1 MAKDMQLNTGIHIDT
16 IQSEGSIKSLKNQVR
31 ALTSEW
37 KANEAVLRANGDY
50 QNAYK
55 SKVDGLNRSI
65 EGQKNYINRLK
76 DEMKLLDT
84 STSEGSKKYS
94 DLASKINNATRQMSN
109 MSQQQERA
117 KNVLDLY
124 NQGIMKQKDALERT
138 KSVTDS
144 LIEKYKAEGQSIK
157 ANSTEREALKKRIT
171 DLNSLYEKESKQLQ
185 NVKKYSGSTSK
196 EFSQQQTRVNELGA
210 EIGRSNSRYRELG
223 TQLGIAGTH
232 FVGFRE
238 NVGKSK
244 QVLSMTRDSIKNTA
258 SHLKNLALTATL
270 AGTALGAALAS
281 GARNATELQN
291 TTKVTSNLLVT
302 GGEKVSEVTRNVAE
316 MQKDGQQYALKYGK
330 SQNEIALGYQDL
342 VKRGYNS
349 KQALGAMRSEL
360 QASVASGDDFADVV
374 KVSSQTLEAFG
385 MRTDSTKGMIK
396 NTKTAVNDLAYAADM
411 TATNFSDLGIGMSY
425 VGSTAHQAGFSLAE
439 TSSAMGILS
448 NNGLEADK
456 AGTGLRKAIN
466 SLISPTK
473 GASDALGQM
482 GLSTKDFVGQDGK
495 LKSMTD
501 IFGLLNEHTRG
512 MSKQSKVDLFHSI
525 FGTTGQQAGLI
536 LADNAKQLGELNKK
550 VEESSKNNYVAK
562 LAEKNS
568 KTGKVALDRLKQAF
582 DSITMTIASNALP
595 AITQIGDKLA
605 KGAGSKE
612 FEKDIQGIGK
622 TVGHLTDN
630 VAAFFGYLGQHHED
644 VQGIVT
650 NTGKIVG
657 YLAKGVW
664 NTFAGTLKV
673 IGGLFGLVSSNGK
686 KAKDPLHVMN
696 EFVTNLAKHKNAVEV
711 IGGSIAAIWAVNKMS
726 NFALK
731 LNEITGLFSKLSGS
745 LKKSDLPIK
754 AGNLANNTATS
765 FNNKLSSKLS
775 SSQMGSNIMAMGKST
790 MGKFALGMSAVEVGF
805 DVVKAIN
812 AKNPKERIQS
822 TGGAI
827 GTALGTGI
835 GAVLGGPV
843 GAMIGSQ
850 LGDQIGKFAAP
861 KVKKW
866 FEGFKEIKID
876 APKGSTKR
884 IEQQLKKAKAQVDL
898 QQRNMTSGMG
908 GGNQKAL
915 DEARANV
922 KKYEKALKKAKKA
935 KDDLNKPSKKVTT
948 KEAIK
953 KVATTHVSKKDIKNV
968 KDMVAAIKKYKMAL
982 SGLKKS
988 LKKNNPNKELTAIK
1002 KSKLDDYLNKMSKN
1016 LKKNK
1021 LAKQIK
1027 DLDKSIKKSIPSWTK
1042 FEKPINKVGK
1052 AFNTLNKFLKSYGK
1066 SNPFRKLEK
1075 DFTSLTKTLNKTNI
1089 GTVLKK
1095 QIDTANKATKSN
1107 TFASNFNK
1115 STKSIEKSLKSFD
1128 RTFQKS
1134 WNNVWKNAN
1143 SNLKN
1148 RMSTIVKTFN
1158 SDTNKLKS
1166 REKNFTNSFM
1176 SEWKSWLNK
1185 VVNSFKGG
1193 FNQLPGIASKSM
1205 SSVISKINKGI
1216 GGVNTV
1222 ISAFG
1227 GKKLGM
1233 AKYATG
1239 TSGAPGGLAVVG
1251 EEGYELAYDKSNG
1264 IYPVGTKGEEI
1275 RYLSPETSI
1284 LPHHLSENF
1293 MSMVNSLPHHAN
1305 GKGDAENDMMSYLLD
1320 HLDDIKKNPLKLLKK
1335 EFFNK
1340 TKFDGSQFERKFG
1353 TALSNGFLKAI
1364 SAPFKKQLESMD
1376 FSMGGNYD
1384 PKMIMAAAAMMK
1396 VSPSASFI
1404 KMLQA
1409 VIQSES
1415 GGRNIVQQ
1423 IHDVNSGGN
1432 EARGIL
1438 QYTPPTFNYYAVKG
1452 HHNIMNPFDQL
1463 LAFFNNSAWQSSIG
1477 PTSIWGVSK
1486 IDWLHSGPQGHRRM
1500 ANGGFVSSETK
1511 AIVGEAGP
1519 EVVIPLNRKQRA
1531 LDLMVKA
1538 NQYMNGGQST
1548 PNTENQNNELNDTMQ
1563 SQLMATQEQNSL
1575 LKNILSAIVSS
1586 NGNGGSGMDSFL
1598 QQMAGSKRM
1607 HDFQAG
1613 Y

>member
-1 MAKDMQLNTGIHIDT
+1 MQLNTGIHIDT

-244 QVLSMTRDSIKNTA
+244 QVLSMTRDSIKKTA

-342 VKRGYNS
+342 VKRGYDS

-501 IFGLLNEHTRG
+501 IFGLLNEHTQG

-536 LADNAKQLGELNKK
+536 LADNTKQLGELNKK

-650 NTGKIVG
+650 STGKIVG
-657 YLAKGVW
+657 YLAKGAW

-673 IGGLFGLVSSNGK
+673 IGGAFGLVSSNGE

-745 LKKSDLPIK
+745 LKKSDLPIE
-754 AGNLANNTATS
+754 ASNLADNTATR
-765 FNNKLSSKLS
+765 FNNKLSTKLS

-968 KDMVAAIKKYKMAL
+968 KDMVSAIKKYETAL
-982 SGLKKS
+982 GDLKKF
-988 LKKNNPNKELTAIK
+988 LKKNNPNKELTAIGK

-1021 LAKQIK
+1021 LAEQIK
-1027 DLDKSIKKSIPSWTK
+1027 NLSKSIKKSTPNWTK
-1042 FEKPINKVGK
+1042 FEKTINKVGK

-1134 WNNVWKNAN
+1134 WNNVWKSAN

-1193 FNQLPGIASKSM
+1193 FNQLPGIASKQM
-1205 SSVISKINKGI
+1205 SKVIDQINKGI

-1222 ISAFG
+1222 IKDFG
-1227 GKKLGM
+1227 GKSLSL

-1239 TSGAPGGLAVVG
+1239 TSGTPGGLAVVG
-1251 EEGYELAYDKSNG
+1251 EEGFELAHDKEHG
-1264 IYPVGTKGEEI
+1264 IYPVGLGGEEV
-1275 RYLSPETSI
+1275 RYLSPDTSI
-1284 LPHHLSENF
+1284 MPHGMSQQFL
-1293 MSMVNSLPHHAN
+1293 SMVNSLPHHAN
-1305 GKGDAENDMMSYLLD
+1305 GKGDAAGDMMSYLLD
-1320 HLDDIKKNPLKLLKK
+1320 HLDEIKKDPMPLLKK
-1335 EFFNK
+1335 SFFDK
-1340 TKFDGSQFERKFG
+1340 AKFSGSQFNVNFG
-1353 TALSNGFLKAI
+1353 NALSNGFLKGI
-1364 SAPFKKQLESMD
+1364 SGPFKKQLENMD

-1500 ANGGFVSSETK
+1500 ANGGFVPSETK

>member
-1 MAKDMQLNTGIHIDT
+1 M
-16 IQSEGSIKSLKNQVR
+16 
-31 ALTSEW
+31 
-37 KANEAVLRANGDY
+37 
-50 QNAYK
+50 
-55 SKVDGLNRSI
+55 
-65 EGQKNYINRLK
+65 
-76 DEMKLLDT
+76 
-84 STSEGSKKYS
+84 
-94 DLASKINNATRQMSN
+94 
-109 MSQQQERA
+109 
-117 KNVLDLY
+117 
-124 NQGIMKQKDALERT
+124 
-138 KSVTDS
+138 
-144 LIEKYKAEGQSIK
+144 
-157 ANSTEREALKKRIT
+157 
-171 DLNSLYEKESKQLQ
+171 
-185 NVKKYSGSTSK
+185 
-196 EFSQQQTRVNELGA
+196 
-210 EIGRSNSRYRELG
+210 
-223 TQLGIAGTH
+223 
-232 FVGFRE
+232 
-238 NVGKSK
+238 
-244 QVLSMTRDSIKNTA
+244 
-258 SHLKNLALTATL
+258 
-270 AGTALGAALAS
+270 
-281 GARNATELQN
+281 
-291 TTKVTSNLLVT
+291 
-302 GGEKVSEVTRNVAE
+302 
-316 MQKDGQQYALKYGK
+316 
-330 SQNEIALGYQDL
+330 
-342 VKRGYNS
+342 
-349 KQALGAMRSEL
+349 
-360 QASVASGDDFADVV
+360 
-374 KVSSQTLEAFG
+374 
-385 MRTDSTKGMIK
+385 
-396 NTKTAVNDLAYAADM
+396 
-411 TATNFSDLGIGMSY
+411 
-425 VGSTAHQAGFSLAE
+425 
-439 TSSAMGILS
+439 
-448 NNGLEADK
+448 
-456 AGTGLRKAIN
+456 N

-650 NTGKIVG
+650 STGKIVG
-657 YLAKGVW
+657 YLAKGAW

-673 IGGLFGLVSSNGK
+673 IGGAFGLVSSNGE

-696 EFVTNLAKHKNAVEV
+696 EFVTNLAKHKTAVEV

-731 LNEITGLFSKLSGS
+731 LNEITGLFSKLSEF
-745 LKKSDLPIK
+745 LKKSDLPIE
-754 AGNLANNTATS
+754 ASNLADNTATS
-765 FNNKLSSKLS
+765 FNNKLSTKLS

-812 AKNPKERIQS
+812 TKNPKERIQS

-827 GTALGTGI
+827 GTTLGLGI
-835 GAVLGGPV
+835 GAVLGGPA

-850 LGDQIGKFAAP
+850 LGDQIGKYAAP
-861 KVKKW
+861 GIQNVVDHGN
-866 FEGFKEIKID
+866 FYD
-876 APKGSTKR
+876 KGSKKDLSSREKEAKDSIARLEKARKTTKAR
-884 IEQQLKKAKAQVDL
+884 MNRMHGSFLYTSDDEKADKAQL
-898 QQRNMTSGMG
+898 QD
-908 GGNQKAL
+908 QKKQI
-915 DEARANV
+915 D
-922 KKYEKALKKAKKA
+922 KYEKQLNGVNKSRKKTPKK
-935 KDDLNKPSKKVTT
+935 LTT
-948 KEAIK
+948 KQAIQ
-953 KVATTHVSKKDIKNV
+953 KVATTHVTKKDINNV
-968 KDMVAAIKKYKMAL
+968 KDMVPAIKKYETAL
-982 SGLKKS
+982 GGLKKF
-988 LKKNNPNKELTAIK
+988 LKKNNPNKELTAISKNIKGSTKNWDKLAKPINKIGKAFKTLASFSKSMNKKDAFAALNKDLPKLESTVK

-1021 LAKQIK
+1021 LAEQIK
-1027 DLDKSIKKSIPSWTK
+1027 DLDKSIKKSTPNWTK

-1052 AFNTLNKFLKSYGK
+1052 AFDTLNKFLKSYGK
-1066 SNPFRKLEK
+1066 SNPFGKLEK

-1128 RTFQKS
+1128 RTFQKN
-1134 WNNVWKNAN
+1134 WNNVWKSAN

-1158 SDTNKLKS
+1158 NDTNKLKS

-1364 SAPFKKQLESMD
+1364 SAPFKKQLENMD

-1404 KMLQA
+1404 KMLQS

-1415 GGRNIVQQ
+1415 GGRNVIQQ

-1486 IDWLHSGPQGHRRM
+1486 IDWLHSGPQGHRRRM

-1548 PNTENQNNELNDTMQ
+1548 PNTENKNNELNDTMQ

-1575 LKNILSAIVSS
+1575 LKNILSAIGSS